1 MKGSPISIWL
11 RLYLKQ
17 GSLNIFRSSA
27 HPSAFYGVLRPMD
40 GVTPYRLEMQARAA
54 VGVYKDLY
62 ALWGNRLYE
71 AVRDESGIIL
81 NLASKEYPNVLRSVF
96 LKKTDIHS
104 GLL

>member
-1 MKGSPISIWL
+1 
-11 RLYLKQ
+11 
-17 GSLNIFRSSA
+17 
-27 HPSAFYGVLRPMD
+27 MD

-81 NLASKEYPNVLRSVF
+81 NLASKEYSKCIEVCLSEEDRYITPVF
-96 LKKTDIHS
+96 CEEAGGSL
-104 GLL
+104 